1 MATATP
7 LLALDAVLRAPDLAR
22 ADQALLDLLPDR
34 PHLDALLHAAA
45 QGPEQALAMALVGI
59 RVRDLGGSAS
69 LSTTQRLRALESL
82 RSVFAAG

>member
-7 LLALDAVLRAPDLAR
+7 LLALHAVLRAPDLAG
-22 ADQALLDLLPDR
+22 ADQALLDLLPDH

-69 LSTTQRLRALESL
+69 LSTTQRLQALESL